1 MFDGTLVVHLRKLAV
16 GFLIAVACPLLISGH
31 LCAAD
36 LRLPLKPA
44 VDQQSPLLPEANKR
58 RLFEEFL
65 RFIRREGR

>member
-1 MFDGTLVVHLRKLAV
+1 MFDRTLVLHLRRLAV
-16 GFLIAVACPLLISGH
+16 AFLIAVACPLLIPDG

-44 VDQQSPLLPEANKR
+44 VDPQSPFSPEAYKL

-65 RFIRREGR
+65 RFLRREGR